1 MNNRNKEFEI
11 AFGKKVKELRIDKK
25 LTQQELA
32 TLANVETNQIYR
44 VENAKNGSTLSTV
57 LAIAVALGK
66 YPKEL
71 FELDVVLD
79 LNENFD
85 VSVKTKQK
93 RGPKTKK
100 DSKPGGK

>member
-57 LAIAVALGK
+57 VAISVALGK
-66 YPKEL
+66 SPASFAIVARE
-71 FELDVVLD
+71 
-79 LNENFD
+79 
-85 VSVKTKQK
+85 
-93 RGPKTKK
+93 
-100 DSKPGGK
+100 DSAIWST